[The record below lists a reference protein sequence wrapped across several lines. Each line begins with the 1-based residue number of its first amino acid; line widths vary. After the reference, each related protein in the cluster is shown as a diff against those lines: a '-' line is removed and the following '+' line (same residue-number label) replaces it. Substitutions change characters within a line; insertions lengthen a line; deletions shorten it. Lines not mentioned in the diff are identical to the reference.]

1 VIKTLTNKLTNSH
14 PSSSI
19 NSAAL
24 IIAAAGVLSRV
35 LGLIRD
41 RILASQ
47 FGAGDTLD
55 VYYAAFRVP
64 DLIYN
69 LLILGAL
76 SAAFIPVFTSLIARD
91 EEKEAWNLA
100 NNLLSVALLV
110 LLAISAIFAI
120 FTPQLMRL
128 ITPGFSGEKMTQVIH
143 LTRIM
148 FLSPIFLG
156 VSGIFGGILNSFKR
170 FLVYSLAP
178 IMYNLGI
185 IIGVL
190 FFVKPFG
197 IAGLAWGVVLGA
209 FLHMFLQYPAV
220 KTTGFSFTPLFHFKN
235 HHFRK
240 VLKLMIPRT
249 MGLAVT
255 QINLLIITIIAST
268 LAAGSLAVFNFANN
282 LQSFPLGVF
291 AIPFALAVFPVLS
304 HHAAKDER
312 EVFVRNFSQTFRQI
326 LYFVIPTSVLLI
338 ILRAQTVR
346 VILGS
351 GKFDWEDTILTFQSL
366 GIFAVSL
373 FAQSSLPLLAR
384 SFYALHN
391 TRIPFLTG
399 LVSEAINL
407 GLAIFLSMKFG
418 VLGLVWAFS
427 AASITNMLL
436 LFFILRR
443 KLGDLDDKKIVSS
456 VAKFAIAALSAGL
469 TAQLVKYLIGP
480 YTNLDTFVGV
490 FTQLLTSGGAGILV
504 YLLFSQ
510 FLRLEEF
517 ESVKRLLTGKIFRFR
532 QTLPEDPTEA
542 SGI

>member
-1 VIKTLTNKLTNSH
+1 MIKTLTRKLKNSQ

-24 IIAAAGVLSRV
+24 IIAAAGILSRV
-35 LGLIRD
+35 LGLVRD
-41 RILASQ
+41 RILAAQ

-64 DLIYN
+64 DFIYN

-76 SAAFIPVFTSLIARD
+76 SAAFIPVFTSLLAKD
-91 EEKEAWNLA
+91 EENEAWSLA
-100 NNLLSVALLV
+100 NNLLNVALLV
-110 LLAISAIFAI
+110 LLVISTFFAI
-120 FTPQLMRL
+120 FTPQLMKL
-128 ITPGFSGEKMTQVIH
+128 ITPGFSGEKMNQVVQ

-156 VSGIFGGILNSFKR
+156 ISGIFGGILNSFKR

-190 FFVKPFG
+190 FFVKPLG

-209 FLHMFLQYPAV
+209 FFHMLIQYPAV
-220 KTTGFSFTPLFHFKN
+220 KTTGFSFIPLFHFKN
-235 HHFRK
+235 HHLQK

-282 LQSFPLGVF
+282 LQSFPLGIF
-291 AIPFALAVFPVLS
+291 AIPFTLAVFPVLA

-312 EVFVRNFSQTFRQI
+312 NIFIRNFSQTFRQI
-326 LYFVIPTSVLLI
+326 LYFAVPASVLLI
-338 ILRAQTVR
+338 VLRAQTVR

-373 FAQSSLPLLAR
+373 FAQSLIPLLAR

-391 TRIPFLTG
+391 TRVPFLTG
-399 LVSEAINL
+399 LVSEVINL
-407 GLAIFLSMKFG
+407 TLAIFLSMKFG

-427 AASITNMLL
+427 LASIANALL
-436 LFFILRR
+436 LFMILHR
-443 KLGDLDDKKIVSS
+443 KLGNLDDRKIISS
-456 VAKFAIAALSAGL
+456 TARIAIAAIFAGL
-469 TAQLVKYLIGP
+469 ATQIFKYLIEP
-480 YTNLDTFVGV
+480 CINMDTFAGI
-490 FTQLLTSGGAGILV
+490 FAQLLASGAAGILL
-504 YLLFSQ
+504 YLFLSRL
-510 FLRLEEF
+510 LRLEEF
-517 ESVKRLLTGKIFRFR
+517 DLVKKLLTGKFLRWR
-532 QTLPEDPTEA
+532 QTIPEDPTEA